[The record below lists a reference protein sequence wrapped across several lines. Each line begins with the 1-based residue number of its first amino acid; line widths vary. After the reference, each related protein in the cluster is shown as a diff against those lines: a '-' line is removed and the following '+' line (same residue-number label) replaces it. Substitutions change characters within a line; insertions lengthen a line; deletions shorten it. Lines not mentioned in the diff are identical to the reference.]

1 VVTVARLNGS
11 ATCGVALPARYAE
24 DWRQP
29 FIDRALSAVGQGAR
43 VLEVGAGCT
52 PAIGPSIRPVD
63 WTYVA
68 LDVSQEELDKA
79 PAGSYDATIASDI
92 ASHTP
97 ELDST
102 FDLIV
107 SWQALEHVRHVDR
120 AIANLR
126 SYLRPQGRVVIQL
139 SSSYSAFALLNR
151 ALPNKL
157 GARVVSWAMD
167 RPQTDV
173 FSAHYHRCHYASLKR
188 EFAPWSSVTIM
199 PRFRGA
205 EYFTFSP
212 LLQSLYIAYEDWA
225 ARKSAP
231 NLATHYLIDA
241 RK

>member
-1 VVTVARLNGS
+1 MSGS
-11 ATCGVALPARYAE
+11 GKRGVPLPERYAE

-29 FIDRALSAVGQGAR
+29 FIDLALSAVGQRAR

-52 PAIGPSIRPVD
+52 PAIPPSVRPAH
-63 WTYVA
+63 WTYVG

-79 PAGSYDATIASDI
+79 PRGSYDATISRDI
-92 ASHTP
+92 ASYTP

-120 AIANLR
+120 AITNLR
-126 SYLRPQGRVVIQL
+126 SYLRPQGRAVIQL
-139 SSSYSAFALLNR
+139 SSSFSAFALLNR

-157 GARVVSWAMD
+157 GARVVAWAMD
-167 RPQTDV
+167 RPKGNV
-173 FSAHYHRCHYASLKR
+173 FSAHYHRCHYAGLKR
-188 EFAPWSSVTIM
+188 EFAPWSSVTIT

-212 LLQSLYIAYEDWA
+212 RLQSLYIAYEDWA
-225 ARKSAP
+225 ARKTAP
-231 NLATHYLIDA
+231 NLATHYLITA
-241 RK
+241 TK